1 MGAGNTAPGGLP
13 HFPVRLLPP
22 DLGPWRDGSDGV
34 PGFITSRGASPGP
47 HVVVVSLIHGN
58 EIAGAIVLDRLLRA
72 GLRPRRGTLTVGFA
86 NLAAFDRFDP
96 ANPTASRFVDEDL
109 NRIWDEAVLDGPRV
123 SAELARG
130 RQIRR
135 LVEAADILLDLH
147 SMLWAADP
155 LILCG
160 GTERGRRLACGIG
173 TPPLV
178 VADRGHA
185 GGQRL
190 IDHRAFG
197 DPGGRAAACL
207 IEAGQ
212 HWEPDTVA
220 TTERAVLSLLRREGM
235 VDAPPPSMLPRL
247 PACAE
252 VTDAITAATG
262 QFAFV
267 RPFRGG
273 DVIGAG
279 DTLIATDGAAE
290 IRTPY
295 DDCLLVMPNLRP
307 TRGHTAVRLA
317 RFLPAEAEAPGGQPE
332 P

>member
-1 MGAGNTAPGGLP
+1 MNGRAHEPEGRGAAIAGLP
-13 HFPVRLLPP
+13 HFPVRLARP
-22 DLGPWRDGSDGV
+22 DLDPWRAGNDGV
-34 PGFITSRGASPGP
+34 PGFFTFAGGAPGP
-47 HVVVVSLIHGN
+47 HVVVLSLIHGN
-58 EIAGAIVLDRLLRA
+58 EIAGAIVLDVLLRR
-72 GLRPRRGTLTVGFA
+72 GVRPRRGRLTFGFA
-86 NLAAFDRFDP
+86 NLAAFDRFDL

-109 NRIWDEAVLDGPRV
+109 NRIWDAAVLDGPRV
-123 SAELARG
+123 SAELVRG

-135 LVEAADILLDLH
+135 VVEQADILFDLH

-160 GTERGRRLACGIG
+160 DTERGRQLACDIG

-185 GGQRL
+185 GGLRL
-190 IDHRAFG
+190 IDYRMFS
-197 DPGGRAAACL
+197 DPAGHATACL
-207 IEAGQ
+207 VEAGQ

-220 TTERAVLSLLRREGM
+220 TTERAVLSLLQRQGM
-235 VDAPPPSMLPRL
+235 IEAAPPSMLPLL
-247 PACAE
+247 PACAQ
-252 VTDAITAATG
+252 VTDAITAVTG
-262 QFAFV
+262 SFSFV

-273 DVIGAG
+273 DVIHAG
-279 DTLIATDGAAE
+279 DTLIATDGTNE

-317 RFLPAEAEAPGGQPE
+317 RFLPAT
-332 P
+332 